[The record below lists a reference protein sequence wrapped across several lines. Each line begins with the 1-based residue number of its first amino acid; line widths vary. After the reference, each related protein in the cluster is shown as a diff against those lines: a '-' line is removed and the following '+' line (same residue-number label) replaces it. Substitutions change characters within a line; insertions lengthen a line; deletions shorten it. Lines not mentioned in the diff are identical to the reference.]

1 MRFSTKVIYM
11 YIQPSEYFCLNSSCP
26 TYSKL
31 PPECHLE
38 KVAGKCCAE
47 PVCDFNKQ
55 FGHFTGS
62 GTTSG
67 KGGSEL
73 ALLHYENMPM
83 QYTCTKIFKVV
94 KNENFK

>member
-1 MRFSTKVIYM
+1 MKNSIFKITKSLYM
-11 YIQPSEYFCLNSSCP
+11 YIAWGIFLNVYLNFSCP

-73 ALLHYENMPM
+73 ALF
-83 QYTCTKIFKVV
+83 YTLQ
-94 KNENFK
+94 